1 MAYRPHIIDA
11 QQVFS
16 DDEIINLM
24 PKNFVFIA
32 RLIKV
37 ENALNL
43 IDAFGGTKIYI
54 PVRQAV
60 YVNSELAQVIGLS
73 KLQLLSDQL
82 GNDHIEIPMGTPIT
96 VAMRNRQIRE
106 LAKKRVSKESL
117 ARKFGVTLRSIRGIV
132 NTEEKLQVRQDPNL
146 DLFSE

>member
-54 PVRQAV
+54 PVRQALN
-60 YVNSELAQVIGLS
+60 VNSELAQVIGLS